1 MIHYYYYA
9 FMCLLSCILLYL
21 CDSDIY
27 VIVIYDMCALYFIT
41 IYMSYHLCYAHLPC
55 FRVYTLMQMSFI
67 TCTHAY
73 LISFE
78 YIMLAWVIQACLTL
92 LFVLTKAYRIQA

>member
-1 MIHYYYYA
+1 MH
-9 FMCLLSCILLYL
+9 SCVYL
-21 CDSDIY
+21 HALNYIY

-55 FRVYTLMQMSFI
+55 FRVYTPMQMSFI

-92 LFVLTKAYRIQA
+92 LFLLTKAYMIQA